1 MLIFQK
7 GLDTSDYTNGCL
19 FAFGAG
25 MYIFTATVE
34 LPLHFVKEMNHSVLS
49 FVLIMLFFVIGC
61 TAIGLVLLDH
71 EHCVA
76 EADVGGSDGHN
87 H

>member
-1 MLIFQK
+1 
-7 GLDTSDYTNGCL
+7 
-19 FAFGAG
+19 
-25 MYIFTATVE
+25 MYLFTATVE
-34 LPLHFVKEMNHSVLS
+34 LPKHFAKELNQSVVS
-49 FVLIMLFFVIGC
+49 FVLIMLCFVIGC

-76 EADVGGSDGHN
+76 EEDVGGGDGHN